1 MSKNVLVV
9 VDRNAWVHRSI
20 AAEGSAEGFEVVSC
34 TTARGAL
41 SLCCALEPVCVVAEL
56 ALPDHDGLWLVSQL
70 RAQPS
75 EVAAAPF
82 VMTSSDYQEETRIQ
96 ALRTG
101 ADVFLPKPFNP
112 VELIVQVRA
121 LLMLAARIKLH
132 RAPILPVHPAA
143 PDGHERAIIGDLDR
157 ISVATALTSLEL
169 DKRSGHL
176 ILAGGLEGRRRLQ
189 LTLASGALI
198 GGLSGGVPFGA
209 LEALREALRWSG
221 KRFEFW
227 PSDRIAPPSSATS
240 IRELVLAAV
249 RLDEARPLGESSG
262 KDAGSRTSTGS
273 SPRNKAA
280 ALDLDSAWGPV
291 DEGHFHNDGPR
302 VSTARPKTPSASS
315 AAWAVARAF
324 EDAHHPTGAL
334 PLPPPSA
341 RGLTPRPGSVT
352 APARTPSGT
361 LTPSPSSPPSSP
373 GYDSSIRRSDPG
385 RAPLTAPGRRLVE
398 SVSPSWRPDPRA
410 DLPERGKF
418 GLGRLLPGRAD
429 DSEPPRRPTDPGPA
443 RVPIDDDSPTVK
455 IGARR
460 R

>member
-1 MSKNVLVV
+1 MLVV

-20 AAEGSAEGFEVVSC
+20 AAEASADGLEVVSC

-41 SLCCALEPVCVVAEL
+41 SLCCALEPVCVVSEL

-101 ADVFLPKPFNP
+101 ADVFLPKPYNP

-121 LLMLAARIKLH
+121 LLMLSARIKLH
-132 RAPILPVHPAA
+132 RAPILPVQPSA

-157 ISVATALTSLEL
+157 ISVATALSSLEL

-176 ILAGGLEGRRRLQ
+176 ILAGGPEGRRRLQ
-189 LTLASGALI
+189 LTLASGTLI

-209 LEALREALRWSG
+209 LEAMREALRWSG

-227 PSDRIAPPSSATS
+227 PSERIAPPSGATS
-240 IRELVLAAV
+240 IHELVLAAV
-249 RLDEARPLGESSG
+249 RLDEARPSGESAG
-262 KDAGSRTSTGS
+262 KEAGTRTATGS

-280 ALDLDSAWGPV
+280 ALDLDGAWGPA
-291 DEGHFHNDGPR
+291 DEAHLHSEGSRGSTPR
-302 VSTARPKTPSASS
+302 PRTSPASTASS

-324 EDAHHPTGAL
+324 EAAHHPPGG
-334 PLPPPSA
+334 LPPPSA
-341 RGLTPRPGSVT
+341 RGLTPKPGSVI
-352 APARTPSGT
+352 APVRPPSGT
-361 LTPSPSSPPSSP
+361 NHQSSNGPPSSP

-398 SVSPSWRPDPRA
+398 SVSPSSRPDPRA
-410 DLPERGKF
+410 DVPERPKVG
-418 GLGRLLPGRAD
+418 GLAGLLWGRTD
-429 DSEPPRRPTDPGPA
+429 DPEPPRRPTDPGPA
-443 RVPIDDDSPTVK
+443 RVPIDDDSPTIK
-455 IGARR
+455 TRR